1 MRIQFLDGFRGLAI
15 LLVMLFH
22 AYVPRPDVYPY
33 GDIYAEFPLFKL
45 GWLGVQ
51 LFFLISGFVIF
62 MTLDKTQTFKRF
74 LFKRWLRLFPAMLIA
89 SILIYSTLPIFHE
102 RPDGIPPNI
111 WSILP
116 GLTFT
121 LPTWWSKLLGFDI
134 PLMESAFWSL
144 YVEVKFYVIAGFV
157 YYFLGRKYLMPVLVA
172 LFAFWI
178 IVFNLST
185 VFESRVLEILS
196 ILINALSLKQF
207 GWFAAGALFYIYFQS
222 KENKWFSYAIVVMLI
237 SAVTVRIEA
246 LGFDA
251 EVIAG
256 SIFIS
261 ALFALSFKSN
271 LLQKILQNKGLVFIG
286 FISYPLY
293 LIHENA
299 TTSMIV
305 KMADFAPWLH
315 PFLTPYL
322 PMIMVVFV
330 AYIIAR
336 YLEPILIKLFS
347 FKKQVTTVLIRKELS

>member
-33 GDIYAEFPLFKL
+33 GDSYAEFPLFKL

-62 MTLDKTQTFKRF
+62 MTLDKTETFKRF
-74 LFKRWLRLFPAMLIA
+74 IFKRWLRLFPAMLIA
-89 SILIYSTLPIFHE
+89 SVLIYSTLPIFHE
-102 RPDGIPPNI
+102 RPDGVPPNI

-121 LPTWWSKLLGFDI
+121 LPTWWSKLLGFEI

-157 YYFLGRKYLMPVLVA
+157 YYFLGRKYLVPMLVS
-172 LFAFWI
+172 LFALWVI
-178 IVFNLST
+178 IFNLSV
-185 VFESRVLEILS
+185 VFESRILEVLTVI
-196 ILINALSLKQF
+196 INALSLKHF

-222 KENKWFSYAIVVMLI
+222 KENKWFNYAIVVMLI

-256 SIFIS
+256 SFMIS
-261 ALFALSFKSN
+261 ALFALSFKAI

-305 KMADFAPWLH
+305 KLADFAPWLY
-315 PFLTPYL
+315 PFLYPYL
-322 PMIMVVFV
+322 PMIMVIAL

-336 YLEPILIKLFS
+336 FMEPALIKVLS
-347 FKKQVTTVLIRKELS
+347 FKKQTTKILTLKESS